1 MGLTATDVV
10 TFAYNRVVM
19 HNDGTYHWIGSG
31 IASPVFSQ
39 LDASGYIFFVFCH
52 HGSFLIPIFA
62 FKNRMLCIP

>member
-1 MGLTATDVV
+1 MSFSATDVV
-10 TFAYNRVVM
+10 TFADNRIVM

-52 HGSFLIPIFA
+52 HGSFLNSYF
-62 FKNRMLCIP
+62 CIQE